1 MKRWV
6 LAAAA
11 AAVMA
16 ATLPA
21 GWAKDGA
28 GAQRDEFFW
37 LSEMNKATAVINTDE
52 KLLDPK
58 VVKNVAHGLQTVID
72 NGSKEG
78 GARPTEVIKYE
89 PLLIKEAGMDVTMLH
104 IGRSS
109 QDMHATYPYLSE
121 CLSRSTK
128 QSWRQKWGILWN
140 SAIT

>member
-37 LSEMNKATAVINTDE
+37 LSEMNKATAVINTD
-52 KLLDPK
+52 
-58 VVKNVAHGLQTVID
+58 
-72 NGSKEG
+72 
-78 GARPTEVIKYE
+78 
-89 PLLIKEAGMDVTMLH
+89 
-104 IGRSS
+104 
-109 QDMHATYPYLSE
+109 
-121 CLSRSTK
+121 
-128 QSWRQKWGILWN
+128 
-140 SAIT
+140 

>member
-52 KLLDPK
+52 KLLDSRLPK
-58 VVKNVAHGLQTVID
+58 TLPMGFRT
-72 NGSKEG
+72 
-78 GARPTEVIKYE
+78 
-89 PLLIKEAGMDVTMLH
+89 
-104 IGRSS
+104 
-109 QDMHATYPYLSE
+109 
-121 CLSRSTK
+121 
-128 QSWRQKWGILWN
+128 
-140 SAIT
+140 

>member
-52 KLLDPK
+52 KLLDSA
-58 VVKNVAHGLQTVID
+58 VAKNVAHGLQNVID
-72 NGSKEG
+72 NGNKEG
-78 GARPTEVIKYE
+78 GARPTEVI
-89 PLLIKEAGMDVTMLH
+89 T
-104 IGRSS
+104 
-109 QDMHATYPYLSE
+109 ATGNVCGY
-121 CLSRSTK
+121 
-128 QSWRQKWGILWN
+128 
-140 SAIT
+140 